1 MNKVALAGIITVIHS
16 LTDVKNI
23 ILGDYHYT
31 MLYLGLAAYPRMLYT
46 VQTTITIKCL
56 TILYFELTSFCL
68 FKKVDENN
76 ENKPVSL
83 RVGQAVDIVGQAGK
97 PKKITGF

>member
-1 MNKVALAGIITVIHS
+1 LLLIHACS
-16 LTDVKNI
+16 TQYKHLHKTLSNI
-23 ILGDYHYT
+23 GFLN
-31 MLYLGLAAYPRMLYT
+31 L
-46 VQTTITIKCL
+46 
-56 TILYFELTSFCL
+56 SFFVC